1 MEQVT
6 ITQLIYRYYTPIS
19 KTSRQT
25 LVRVVK
31 LRQNNPVHIKLSEN
45 EMSEQLSTA
54 LSIAQKQIN
63 QMLTMQ
69 DAMNSRVSETWRD
82 NGYEWYRAI
91 WVECA
96 EMLDHHGWKWW
107 KHQEID
113 IAQVQLELVDIFH
126 FGLSLRLMTGDSVAQ
141 ISRELAKELHQGT
154 AENDFKIALENLAS
168 AAVTHKA
175 FNAKALADC
184 MSLMNMDLDEL
195 FRQYVGKNT
204 LNFFR
209 QDHGYK
215 DGSYIKIWH
224 GEEDNEVLANLVNTL
239 DAGADDFQ
247 QQLYTAL
254 KGKYPSA

>member
-1 MEQVT
+1 
-6 ITQLIYRYYTPIS
+6 
-19 KTSRQT
+19 
-25 LVRVVK
+25 
-31 LRQNNPVHIKLSEN
+31 
-45 EMSEQLSTA
+45 MSEHLSTA
-54 LSIAQKQIN
+54 LSLAQQQIT

-69 DAMNSRVSETWRD
+69 NAMNSRVSETWRS
-82 NGYEWYRAI
+82 NNYEWYRAI

-126 FGLSLRLMTGDSVAQ
+126 FGLSLRLMTGDDVNDIASV
-141 ISRELAKELHQGT
+141 LATELHQGT

-168 AAVTHKA
+168 SAVTNKA

-215 DGSYIKIWH
+215 DGSYIKIWN
-224 GEEDNEVLANLVNTL
+224 GEEDNEVLANIVNTL
-239 DAGADDFQ
+239 DASAADFQ
-247 QQLYTAL
+247 QQLYAAL
-254 KGKYPSA
+254 EAKYPNKV

>member
-1 MEQVT
+1 M
-6 ITQLIYRYYTPIS
+6 S
-19 KTSRQT
+19 DNSAA
-25 LVRVVK
+25 
-31 LRQNNPVHIKLSEN
+31 QNQIK
-45 EMSEQLSTA
+45 
-54 LSIAQKQIN
+54 

-69 DAMNSRVSETWRD
+69 NAMNSRVSETWRD

-126 FGLSLRLMTGDSVAQ
+126 FGLSLRLMTGATVESITDTLAL
-141 ISRELAKELHQGT
+141 ELTQSSDEK
-154 AENDFKIALENLAS
+154 DFKIALENLAS
-168 AAVTHKA
+168 AAVTDKSFDA
-175 FNAKALADC
+175 LALADC
-184 MSLMNMDLDEL
+184 MRLMNMDLDEL

-215 DGSYIKIWH
+215 EGTYIKIWN
-224 GEEDNEVLANLVNTL
+224 GEEDNEVLAKLVNTL
-239 DAGADDFQ
+239 DAGASDFQ
-247 QQLYTAL
+247 QQLYAAL
-254 KGKYPSA
+254 EAKYPK

>member
-1 MEQVT
+1 MSQS
-6 ITQLIYRYYTPIS
+6 TPAHSQIS
-19 KTSRQT
+19 
-25 LVRVVK
+25 
-31 LRQNNPVHIKLSEN
+31 
-45 EMSEQLSTA
+45 
-54 LSIAQKQIN
+54 

-113 IAQVQLELVDIFH
+113 VAQVQLELVDIFH
-126 FGLSLRLMTGDSVAQ
+126 FGLSLRLMTGQSVESITDQ
-141 ISRELAKELHQGT
+141 LVEQLSKGT
-154 AENDFKIALENLAS
+154 DESDFKIALENLAS
-168 AAVTHKA
+168 DAVTNKA
-175 FNAKALADC
+175 FNANAFADC
-184 MSLMNMDLDEL
+184 MRLMNMDLAEL

-224 GEEDNEVLANLVNTL
+224 GEEDNEVLAKVVNEL
-239 DAGADDFQ
+239 DASAQDFQ
-247 QQLYTAL
+247 QQLYDAL
-254 KGKYPSA
+254 KAKYPK

>member
-1 MEQVT
+1 
-6 ITQLIYRYYTPIS
+6 
-19 KTSRQT
+19 
-25 LVRVVK
+25 
-31 LRQNNPVHIKLSEN
+31 
-45 EMSEQLSTA
+45 MSEQLSEA
-54 LSIAQKQIN
+54 LLIAEKQIK
-63 QMLTMQ
+63 QMLTLQ

-113 IAQVQLELVDIFH
+113 VAQVQLELVDIFH
-126 FGLSLRLMTGDSVAQ
+126 FGLSLRLLHDDSVEL
-141 ISRELAKELHQGT
+141 ISEELAKELHQGT
-154 AENDFKIALENLAS
+154 GESDFKIALENLAS

-175 FNAKALADC
+175 FDAKALADC
-184 MSLMNMDLDEL
+184 MSLMNMDLNEL

-215 DGSYIKIWH
+215 EGSYIKVWH
-224 GEEDNEVLANLVNTL
+224 GEEDNEVLAKIVAEL

-247 QQLYTAL
+247 QQVYQAL
-254 KGKYPSA
+254 AAKYPK

>member
-1 MEQVT
+1 M
-6 ITQLIYRYYTPIS
+6 
-19 KTSRQT
+19 
-25 LVRVVK
+25 
-31 LRQNNPVHIKLSEN
+31 SEN
-45 EMSEQLSTA
+45 SA
-54 LSIAQKQIN
+54 AQNQIK

-69 DAMNSRVSETWRD
+69 NAMNSRVSDTWRE

-126 FGLSLRLMTGDSVAQ
+126 FGLSLRLMAGATVESITDTLA
-141 ISRELAKELHQGT
+141 IELTQSSDEK
-154 AENDFKIALENLAS
+154 DFKIALENLAS
-168 AAVTHKA
+168 AAVSKKSFDA
-175 FNAKALADC
+175 IALADC
-184 MSLMNMDLDEL
+184 MRLMNMDLDEL

-215 DGSYIKIWH
+215 EGTYIKIWN
-224 GEEDNEVLANLVNTL
+224 GEEDNEVLANLVNAL
-239 DAGADDFQ
+239 DASASDFQ
-247 QQLYTAL
+247 QQLYAAL
-254 KGKYPSA
+254 EEKYPS

>member
-1 MEQVT
+1 M
-6 ITQLIYRYYTPIS
+6 S
-19 KTSRQT
+19 ANSAA
-25 LVRVVK
+25 
-31 LRQNNPVHIKLSEN
+31 QNQIK
-45 EMSEQLSTA
+45 
-54 LSIAQKQIN
+54 

-69 DAMNSRVSETWRD
+69 DAMNTRVSDTWQE

-126 FGLSLRLMTGDSVAQ
+126 FGLSLRLMTGETVTSITDTLAT
-141 ISRELAKELHQGT
+141 ELTESSGEK
-154 AENDFKIALENLAS
+154 DFKIALENLAS
-168 AAVTHKA
+168 AAVTNKSFDA
-175 FNAKALADC
+175 IALADC
-184 MSLMNMDLDEL
+184 MRLMNMDLDEL

-215 DGSYIKIWH
+215 EGTYIKVWH

-239 DAGADDFQ
+239 DASASDFQ
-247 QQLYTAL
+247 QQLYAAL
-254 KGKYPSA
+254 ETKYPA

>member
-1 MEQVT
+1 
-6 ITQLIYRYYTPIS
+6 
-19 KTSRQT
+19 
-25 LVRVVK
+25 
-31 LRQNNPVHIKLSEN
+31 
-45 EMSEQLSTA
+45 MSEQLSTA
-54 LSIAQKQIN
+54 LSVAKQQIN

-82 NGYEWYRAI
+82 NDYEWYRAI

-126 FGLSLRLMTGDSVAQ
+126 FGLSLRLMTGNSVDS
-141 ISRELAKELHQGT
+141 ISTTLAKELHQGT
-154 AENDFKIALENLAS
+154 GENDFKRALENLAS
-168 AAVTHKA
+168 AAVTNKA

-184 MSLMNMDLDEL
+184 MSLMNMDLNEL

-215 DGSYIKIWH
+215 EGSYIKIWH

-239 DAGADDFQ
+239 NTSADDFQ
-247 QQLYTAL
+247 QQLYAAL
-254 KGKYPSA
+254 EEKYPNK

>member
-1 MEQVT
+1 M
-6 ITQLIYRYYTPIS
+6 
-19 KTSRQT
+19 
-25 LVRVVK
+25 
-31 LRQNNPVHIKLSEN
+31 N
-45 EMSEQLSTA
+45 ETSTA
-54 LSIAQKQIN
+54 LNQIK

-113 IAQVQLELVDIFH
+113 VAQVQLELVDIFH
-126 FGLSLRLMTGDSVAQ
+126 FGLSLRLMTGVSVDDIAN
-141 ISRELAKELHQGT
+141 ELAQELTQGT
-154 AENDFKIALENLAS
+154 TEADFKIALENLAS
-168 AAVTHKA
+168 AAVTNKSFDA
-175 FNAKALADC
+175 IALADC
-184 MSLMNMDLDEL
+184 MSLMNMDLNEL
-195 FRQYVGKNT
+195 FKQYVGKNT

-215 DGSYIKIWH
+215 EGSYIKIWH

-239 DAGADDFQ
+239 DVSASDFQ
-247 QQLYTAL
+247 QQLYQALTA
-254 KGKYPSA
+254 KYPS

>member
-1 MEQVT
+1 MSDNSAAKNQ
-6 ITQLIYRYYTPIS
+6 
-19 KTSRQT
+19 
-25 LVRVVK
+25 
-31 LRQNNPVHIKLSEN
+31 IK
-45 EMSEQLSTA
+45 
-54 LSIAQKQIN
+54 

-69 DAMNSRVSETWRD
+69 DAMNSRVSDTWRE

-126 FGLSLRLMTGDSVAQ
+126 FGLSLRLMTGATVESITDTLA
-141 ISRELAKELHQGT
+141 IELTQSSGEK
-154 AENDFKIALENLAS
+154 DFKIALENLAS
-168 AAVTHKA
+168 SAVSNKSFDA
-175 FNAKALADC
+175 IALADC

-215 DGSYIKIWH
+215 EGTYIKIWN
-224 GEEDNEVLANLVNTL
+224 GEEDNEVLAKLVNSL
-239 DAGADDFQ
+239 DASASDFQ
-247 QQLYTAL
+247 QQLYAAL
-254 KGKYPSA
+254 EAKYPA

>member
-1 MEQVT
+1 M
-6 ITQLIYRYYTPIS
+6 
-19 KTSRQT
+19 
-25 LVRVVK
+25 
-31 LRQNNPVHIKLSEN
+31 SEN
-45 EMSEQLSTA
+45 SA
-54 LSIAQKQIN
+54 AKNQIK

-69 DAMNSRVSETWRD
+69 NAMNSRVSDTWQE

-126 FGLSLRLMTGDSVAQ
+126 FGLSLRLMTGATVESITDTLA
-141 ISRELAKELHQGT
+141 IELTQSSGEK
-154 AENDFKIALENLAS
+154 DFKIALENLAS
-168 AAVTHKA
+168 AAVSNKSFDA
-175 FNAKALADC
+175 IALADC
-184 MSLMNMDLDEL
+184 MNLMNMDLDEL

-215 DGSYIKIWH
+215 EGTYIKIWN
-224 GEEDNEVLANLVNTL
+224 GEEDNEVLAKLVNSL
-239 DAGADDFQ
+239 DASANDFQ
-247 QQLYTAL
+247 QQLYAAL
-254 KGKYPSA
+254 EAKYPS